1 MYCTSP
7 LCIIHAMEQMSR
19 SEGRTQDFK
28 IALRPGRKKCGKRSS
43 LTALWYGA
51 TCELLGAHTN
61 TQTHTYTHTLLLD
74 SHRTAAGE
82 TSRASSDFK
91 PRNPID
97 QMEYISIQGGP
108 I

>member
-43 LTALWYGA
+43 LTALWCGA
-51 TCELLGAHTN
+51 TRELLGAHT
-61 TQTHTYTHTLLLD
+61 QTHIHTHCSWTASGPLQEKHPVLPVTL
-74 SHRTAAGE
+74 SQE
-82 TSRASSDFK
+82 
-91 PRNPID
+91 
-97 QMEYISIQGGP
+97 IQ
-108 I
+108 